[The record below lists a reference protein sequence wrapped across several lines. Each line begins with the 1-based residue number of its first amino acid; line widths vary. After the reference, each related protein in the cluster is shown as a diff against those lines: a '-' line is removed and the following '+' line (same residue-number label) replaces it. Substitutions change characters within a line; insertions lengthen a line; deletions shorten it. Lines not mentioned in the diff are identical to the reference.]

1 MFCFVRHLWY
11 WKQKSENSKQ
21 DQDLK
26 AKVRPKYHTHIVL
39 PYKESKRSEVGSQ
52 VLKLTDWILK
62 NFGDNA
68 GLDMSWQPESNGSL
82 LCKWRIT
89 FGDFLSWQPK
99 RNGSLLCKRR
109 ITFGDFMSW
118 QPKMS
123 ERQTKAGNL
132 EVF

>member
-1 MFCFVRHLWY
+1 M
-11 WKQKSENSKQ
+11 
-21 DQDLK
+21 
-26 AKVRPKYHTHIVL
+26 
-39 PYKESKRSEVGSQ
+39 GSQ

-109 ITFGDFMSW
+109 ITFGDFLSILWVDNQKEMVHYFVKEGLLLAIFCPFYCKKGCIIHYIFFYTKITLGEFC
-118 QPKMS
+118 PKS
-123 ERQTKAGNL
+123 ASKTHCDED
-132 EVF
+132 VW